1 MKISMK
7 RIIKAKE
14 RFDNVRKPM
23 YEIGDSIIGLED
35 TGRSRGDNNFRNL
48 VNKLKTA
55 HKELRN
61 YLDSKYMWD

>member
-14 RFDNVRKPM
+14 KLDNVRKPM
-23 YEIGDSIIGLED
+23 YAISDSIVGLEE
-35 TGRSRGDNNFRNL
+35 TRSGDNNFRNL

-61 YLDSKYMWD
+61 YLDSKYLWD